1 MAFEAIVKK
10 QITRLREPSL
20 KCIDLVVAELSNV
33 VRMTAEKV
41 DSNPQNTYCLFCIS
55 NPFQFHSICNP
66 FLFLFRGM
74 LNVELIICYIVTH
87 HKSMTRWQTEH
98 ILLLYNACF
107 FST

>member
-41 DSNPQNTYCLFCIS
+41 DSHPRTRTLVLVLYKQPLSVSFH
-55 NPFQFHSICNP
+55 PFYFVI
-66 FLFLFRGM
+66 RG
-74 LNVELIICYIVTH
+74 T
-87 HKSMTRWQTEH
+87 
-98 ILLLYNACF
+98 
-107 FST
+107 

>member
-41 DSNPQNTYCLFCIS
+41 RFTSPQHVLLVLYKQPPS
-55 NPFQFHSICNP
+55 VSFHSLSI
-66 FLFLFRGM
+66 F
-74 LNVELIICYIVTH
+74 ISWY
-87 HKSMTRWQTEH
+87 
-98 ILLLYNACF
+98 
-107 FST
+107 